1 MIASLNVKSTI
12 AAASSYKF
20 CLLAEGTADFTR
32 AMAALWNAA
41 AGQAI
46 LEAAGGIVTTE
57 DGARFSYGKLARG
70 LDNPS
75 FIAAAADNWHDA
87 LK

>member
-1 MIASLNVKSTI
+1 
-12 AAASSYKF
+12 
-20 CLLAEGTADFTR
+20 LLAEGTADFYPRYGRT
-32 AMAALWNAA
+32 MEWDTA

-57 DGARFSYGKLARG
+57 GGDRFSYGKLARG

-75 FIAAAADNWHDA
+75 FIAAAADNWQDA

>member
-1 MIASLNVKSTI
+1 MEWDT
-12 AAASSYKF
+12 
-20 CLLAEGTADFTR
+20 
-32 AMAALWNAA
+32 A

-46 LEAAGGIVTTE
+46 LGSRRHITTE

-75 FIAAAADNWHDA
+75 FIAAAAYNWHDA